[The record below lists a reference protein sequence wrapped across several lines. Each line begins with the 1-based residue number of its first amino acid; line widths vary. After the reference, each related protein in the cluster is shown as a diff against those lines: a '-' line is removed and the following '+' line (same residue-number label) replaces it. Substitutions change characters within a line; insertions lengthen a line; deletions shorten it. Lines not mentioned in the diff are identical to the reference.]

1 MGKTGISP
9 PLFLT
14 LFLSTTEEVRGRRG
28 VVSRRRRSFGSSINR
43 QARSTY
49 ARRCRRFDELREGR
63 EWRLAASKSAAA
75 AAYKIFRERRLA
87 RLAFIHS
94 VWSVRAEQNYISV
107 LLVSPPPQIENDP
120 IRRANLRFE
129 VASLGRSL
137 ARYRP
142 RSPDITSAKEGKKE
156 QRSPFLLFC
165 ITSTAASAD
174 TALV

>member
-75 AAYKIFRERRLA
+75 AYKIFRERRLA

-94 VWSVRAEQNYISV
+94 VWSVRAELHFCIARFSAAANRKRPHSSRQ
-107 LLVSPPPQIENDP
+107 PP
-120 IRRANLRFE
+120 IRSGLA
-129 VASLGRSL
+129 RSL
-137 ARYRP
+137 ARSVP
-142 RSPDITSAKEGKKE
+142 PSITGHNFGEGRKEGTE
-156 QRSPFLLFC
+156 IAIPSVLHYLNCC
-165 ITSTAASAD
+165 IS
-174 TALV
+174 